1 MEVLISNFQD
11 DVPVNLE
18 KLKKFA
24 LFVLS
29 SEGISSVCE
38 LSIALMNKDKIRELN
53 LKYRGIDL
61 PTDVLSFPCAEELV
75 AEESLVLGDVV
86 ISPQVVREQAEEFG
100 TTFEEELL
108 LLLAHGVLHLLGYD
122 HEKREE
128 SKIMQ
133 EKEKNLLTNFMGEAK

>member
-61 PTDVLSFPCAEELV
+61 LTDVLSFPCAGELV

-108 LLLAHGVLHLLGYD
+108 LLLAHGILHLLGFD